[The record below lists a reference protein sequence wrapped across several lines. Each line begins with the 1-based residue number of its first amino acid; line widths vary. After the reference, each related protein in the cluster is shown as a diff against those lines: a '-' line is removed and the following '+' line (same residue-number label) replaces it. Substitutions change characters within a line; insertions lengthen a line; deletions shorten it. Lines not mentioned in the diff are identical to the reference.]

1 VHARVVIEGLEFPGH
16 CGVSAEERASL
27 QPIGVDLE
35 LDYAPDH
42 FARAATTDRI
52 QQAID
57 YATVARRVREIGTGR
72 DYQLLEA
79 MTEQVCKSLFAEF
92 PVSRVHLW
100 VRKLKPPVDDVTGSV
115 GIRLERTRAEQ
126 HLLDAAVA
134 IPPASFLA
142 EHLHTLPKGRALDV
156 AAGRGRNALCLA
168 SLGYQVD
175 ALDRDEEALATI
187 AAMAAQRNLPNVTV
201 RQVDLEN
208 PEHPADLG
216 HERYDVILVFFY
228 LYRPLFPALLAS
240 LKPGGML
247 VYETF
252 LIENH
257 LRFQHPKRREFCL
270 EHNELLRLT
279 QGLRVLHYEE
289 GEAPGPHG
297 SETAFAARLLAVR
310 DP

>member
-1 VHARVVIEGLEFPGH
+1 MSP
-16 CGVSAEERASL
+16 EERASL

-35 LDYAPDH
+35 LGYAPEH
-42 FARAATTDRI
+42 FARAASTDRI
-52 QQAID
+52 HQAID
-57 YATVARRVREIGTGR
+57 YAAVARRVREIGTGR
-72 DYQLLEA
+72 GYELLEA
-79 MTEQVCKSLFAEF
+79 MAEHVCKSLFAEF
-92 PVSRVHLW
+92 PISRVRLW

-126 HLLDAAVA
+126 RVSDAACD
-134 IPPASFLA
+134 IPPAAFLV

-168 SLGYQVD
+168 SLDYQVD
-175 ALDRDEEALATI
+175 ALDRDQEALAAI
-187 AAMAAQRNLPNVTV
+187 AAMASQRNLSTVTV
-201 RQVDLEN
+201 RQVDLED

-228 LYRPLFPALLAS
+228 LYRPLFPALLAA
-240 LKPGGML
+240 LRPEGML

-289 GEAPGPHG
+289 GEAAGPHG
-297 SETAFAARLLAVR
+297 RETAFTARLLAVR
-310 DP
+310 ET